1 MKTISCMKIDE
12 KILTS
17 FGAEIKN
24 YRPKEFIFQEGDMAL
39 YYYQTIVGTVKIN
52 HYSEDGKEFIHNI
65 LGENQSFGDSPLF
78 LDIEYPMN
86 AVALT
91 HSAIY
96 KLSKSRFFQIL
107 EEHPKTSIELN
118 NCFSHRMHYQMLM
131 MQNMASQNPMM
142 RIKGL
147 MDYLKSFQ
155 EKIDPFSF
163 HIQLTRQQ
171 IADLTGLR
179 VETIIRTLKKMEKE
193 NSLRF
198 ENKQILY

>member
-24 YRPKEFIFQEGDMAL
+24 YKPKEFIFQEGDMAL
-39 YYYQTIVGTVKIN
+39 FYYQTISGTVKIN
-52 HYSEDGKEFIHNI
+52 HYNEDGKEFIHNI

-78 LDIEYPMN
+78 LDKEYPMN
-86 AVALT
+86 AVALAP
-91 HSAIY
+91 SVIY
-96 KLSKSRFFQIL
+96 KLPKGRFFQIL
-107 EEHPKTSIELN
+107 EEYPETSIELN
-118 NCFSHRMHYQMLM
+118 NCFSHRLHYQMLM
-131 MQNMASQNPMM
+131 MQNMASQNPIR

-147 MDYLKSFQ
+147 MDYLKSFH

-193 NSLRF
+193 NALKI